1 MRFFGPLE
9 FDEESRNFSF
19 TFRRTELFGGAIAW
33 NYPEDMNYDISFPL
47 IDCDGQIALF
57 KGPKEMF
64 VLLERAEAPLTSWK
78 FRGLASDS
86 EDGKWYSQDR
96 KGSIQGN
103 VAGLG
108 LALAGGSAALVLGL
122 QVGLV
127 ATLAAIALVGLVL
140 LPNLGDVGSLL
151 GYSPGT
157 TSAWTRDEGW
167 TVTYAN
173 GTVSKQ
179 EGDGWTVTAGGAES
193 EEYEDD

>member
-1 MRFFGPLE
+1 M
-9 FDEESRNFSF
+9 
-19 TFRRTELFGGAIAW
+19 
-33 NYPEDMNYDISFPL
+33 
-47 IDCDGQIALF
+47 
-57 KGPKEMF
+57 
-64 VLLERAEAPLTSWK
+64 LLERTEAPLTSWK
-78 FRGLASDS
+78 YRGLASDS

-122 QVGLV
+122 QVFAVGGLV
-127 ATLAAIALVGLVL
+127 ATLLAIALVGLVL
-140 LPNLGDVGSLL
+140 LPNLPGDVSSRL

-179 EGDGWTVTAGGAES
+179 EGDGWTVTTGGSES
-193 EEYEDD
+193 EEDEDD

>member
-1 MRFFGPLE
+1 M
-9 FDEESRNFSF
+9 
-19 TFRRTELFGGAIAW
+19 
-33 NYPEDMNYDISFPL
+33 
-47 IDCDGQIALF
+47 
-57 KGPKEMF
+57 
-64 VLLERAEAPLTSWK
+64 LLVRDEAPLTSWK
-78 FRGLASDS
+78 YRGLPADS

-122 QVGLV
+122 QVFAVGGLV
-127 ATLAAIALVGLVL
+127 ATLLAIACFVL
-140 LPNLGDVGSLL
+140 LLNNGDVSSLP

-173 GTVSKQ
+173 GTVIKR
-179 EGDGWTVTAGGAES
+179 EGDGWTVTTRDGRLSAQWEHTIAVTDDGCEVLTRRTNES
-193 EEYEDD
+193 LPF

>member
-1 MRFFGPLE
+1 MP
-9 FDEESRNFSF
+9 
-19 TFRRTELFGGAIAW
+19 
-33 NYPEDMNYDISFPL
+33 
-47 IDCDGQIALF
+47 
-57 KGPKEMF
+57 
-64 VLLERAEAPLTSWK
+64 
-78 FRGLASDS
+78 DS
-86 EDGKWYSQDR
+86 EDGKWYAQDR

-157 TSAWTRDEGW
+157 TSAWTRD
-167 TVTYAN
+167 
-173 GTVSKQ
+173 
-179 EGDGWTVTAGGAES
+179 DGWTVTSGGAES
-193 EEYEDD
+193 EDDEDD

>member
-1 MRFFGPLE
+1 MISGLE
-9 FDEESRNFSF
+9 TLENFRLNS
-19 TFRRTELFGGAIAW
+19 L
-33 NYPEDMNYDISFPL
+33 S
-47 IDCDGQIALF
+47 F
-57 KGPKEMF
+57 KGPKETF

-78 FRGLASDS
+78 FRGLPADS

-96 KGSIQGN
+96 KGLIRGN
-103 VAGLG
+103 FAGLG
-108 LALAGGSAALVLGL
+108 LALAGGSTVLVLGL
-122 QVGLV
+122 QVFAVGGLV
-127 ATLAAIALVGLVL
+127 ATLLAIACFVL
-140 LPNLGDVGSLL
+140 LLNNGDFSSLP

>member
-1 MRFFGPLE
+1 MTVWLV
-9 FDEESRNFSF
+9 
-19 TFRRTELFGGAIAW
+19 
-33 NYPEDMNYDISFPL
+33 

-57 KGPKEMF
+57 KGPKELF

-78 FRGLASDS
+78 YRGLPADS
-86 EDGKWYSQDR
+86 QDGKWYSQDR

-140 LPNLGDVGSLL
+140 LPNLPGDVSSRL

-167 TVTYAN
+167 TVTYPN

-179 EGDGWTVTAGGAES
+179 EGDGWTVKD
-193 EEYEDD
+193 EDD

>member
-1 MRFFGPLE
+1 M
-9 FDEESRNFSF
+9 
-19 TFRRTELFGGAIAW
+19 FGGAIAW
-33 NYPEDMNYDISFPL
+33 NYPEDMNYDITFPL

-57 KGPKEMF
+57 KGPKETF

-78 FRGLASDS
+78 YRGLPADS

-122 QVGLV
+122 QVFAVGGLV
-127 ATLAAIALVGLVL
+127 ATLLAIAIAWVVL
-140 LPNLGDVGSLL
+140 NRGDVSSLP

>member
-1 MRFFGPLE
+1 M
-9 FDEESRNFSF
+9 
-19 TFRRTELFGGAIAW
+19 
-33 NYPEDMNYDISFPL
+33 
-47 IDCDGQIALF
+47 
-57 KGPKEMF
+57 
-64 VLLERAEAPLTSWK
+64 TSWK
-78 FRGLASDS
+78 YRGLPADS

-140 LPNLGDVGSLL
+140 LPNLPPDVSSRL

-179 EGDGWTVTAGGAES
+179 EGDGWTVTSGSAEF
-193 EEYEDD
+193 EEDEDD